1 VTGTVFGPSATG
13 DDRALIGAKRSFL
26 MTDDLDRRAFGTVLA
41 ATAAAALLHDRDADA
56 QAHRAAATNTSR
68 ALNASPAEKPIVPL
82 PFAPASL
89 PGLSERLLTSHHDN
103 NYAGAVR
110 KLNEIRQQLASADPA
125 QAGGY
130 WSLYGSLR
138 AAELPARNSSLLH
151 ELYFAN
157 LAAGTHAP
165 PALGTLV
172 TQRFGSMDR
181 FRAQM
186 LGAAKSSNG
195 WVVLVADP
203 LSRTLEIVST
213 EGHALGSWEATPL
226 LVLDMFEHAYAL
238 DYGANKGGYFDAFWN
253 NVNWPEVHDRVTRWT
268 RASA

>member
-1 VTGTVFGPSATG
+1 
-13 DDRALIGAKRSFL
+13 

-41 ATAAAALLHDRDADA
+41 ATAAAAILHDRDADA
-56 QAHRAAATNTSR
+56 QARRPGSPAPVT
-68 ALNASPAEKPIVPL
+68 LNAAPAEKAIVPL
-82 PFAPASL
+82 PFAPTSL

-103 NYAGAVR
+103 NYASAVR
-110 KLNEIRQQLASADPA
+110 KLNEVRQQLASADPA
-125 QAGGY
+125 QGGPY

-138 AAELPARNSSLLH
+138 AAELPARNSALLH

-157 LAAGTHAP
+157 LAAGTQP
-165 PALGTLV
+165 PAALGTLV
-172 TQRFGSMDR
+172 SQRFGSMDR

-203 LSRTLEIVST
+203 TSRTLEIVTT
-213 EGHALGSWEATPL
+213 EGHAFGSWEAAPL
-226 LVLDMFEHAYAL
+226 LVLDVFEHAFAI

-253 NVNWPEVHDRVTRWT
+253 NVNWPEVHT
-268 RASA
+268 RATRALARL